1 MSLYNK
7 IITFWFHFSWNFW
20 WPLALDENSC
30 FIAQKITIVNL
41 IMKVVQ
47 RIIFIPYVESK
58 FKKNYYFW
66 EPEYVRNYTVFFFF
80 FFSWKVMLEKERQ
93 MVQWPRVGQVK
104 KSASSWSP
112 SCWQGT
118 GHLGCLPLLSLLYE
132 QGAASE
138 VKQLELQPAATGNV
152 GLAGRG
158 LKRLLHNTSPHYI
171 DLFCR
176 DAKIWSHSEV
186 LSSLA

>member
-80 FFSWKVMLEKERQ
+80 FLLKGNVRERETDGPMTKGRPGEEKHIFLVSMLTRDRS
-93 MVQWPRVGQVK
+93 PGLS
-104 KSASSWSP
+104 SASFPVVWTG
-112 SCWQGT
+112 SCIRSEAAGT
-118 GHLGCLPLLSLLYE
+118 
-132 QGAASE
+132 
-138 VKQLELQPAATGNV
+138 ATCSH
-152 GLAGRG
+152 RECW
-158 LKRLLHNTSPHYI
+158 P
-171 DLFCR
+171 CR
-176 DAKIWSHSEV
+176 P
-186 LSSLA
+186 